1 MLGQL
6 KSIKTEMNDDTAF
19 DTEFKDK
26 QDALIAKQTAAALYY
41 TNISQN

>member
-1 MLGQL
+1 MLDQL
-6 KSIKTEMNDDTAF
+6 KKIKTEMNDDAAF

-26 QDALIAKQTAAALYY
+26 QDALVTKQNAVSKYY